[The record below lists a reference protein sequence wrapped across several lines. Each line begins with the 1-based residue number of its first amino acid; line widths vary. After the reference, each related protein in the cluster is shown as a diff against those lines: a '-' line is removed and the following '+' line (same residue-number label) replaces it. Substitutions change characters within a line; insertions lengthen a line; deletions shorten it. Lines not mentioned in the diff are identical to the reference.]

1 MCSGSC
7 EHPCFPN
14 SETRHPLAPSR
25 ASPLR
30 PAVWRSCRPLPGA
43 RKPEGVCRWVGGEL
57 SLLSDFKGRPT
68 CLVLPGTLMARAL
81 RVPDPRK
88 PLNPGRTRT
97 VGHLNCF
104 IRSLTEEFSTL
115 WGSRGAPVTARRF
128 VCPGSGA
135 RPAGSDPDFAPVQ
148 VCGLRH
154 LGFSASQRGR
164 PQYLPHSAV
173 VRASVY
179 TGKALVANEPFMSCY
194 AREPGMALSF
204 QTILP
209 GTFPHQ
215 HVPNRT
221 ETRWGRHWGSTSS

>member
-1 MCSGSC
+1 MSRVAWDSHGEGPESL
-7 EHPCFPN
+7 
-14 SETRHPLAPSR
+14 SALA
-25 ASPLR
+25 
-30 PAVWRSCRPLPGA
+30 
-43 RKPEGVCRWVGGEL
+43 
-57 SLLSDFKGRPT
+57 
-68 CLVLPGTLMARAL
+68 M

-104 IRSLTEEFSTL
+104 IRSLTDEFTTL
-115 WGSRGAPVTARRF
+115 GGSRGAPVTARRF

-135 RPAGSDPDFAPVQ
+135 RLAGSDPDFAPVQ

-194 AREPGMALSF
+194 ECEPGMALSF

>member
-1 MCSGSC
+1 ML
-7 EHPCFPN
+7 P
-14 SETRHPLAPSR
+14 TRPHTCTEAERAWNECAQGPASTPAFQTPRPEHPLAPSR

-104 IRSLTEEFSTL
+104 IRSLTDEFTTL
-115 WGSRGAPVTARRF
+115 GGSRGHPLL
-128 VCPGSGA
+128 PGGSCALVPEPDRLAQTLTSPLSRCVASGTLVSQHLSGA
-135 RPAGSDPDFAPVQ
+135 G
-148 VCGLRH
+148 
-154 LGFSASQRGR
+154 
-164 PQYLPHSAV
+164 HS
-173 VRASVY
+173 
-179 TGKALVANEPFMSCY
+179 TCLT
-194 AREPGMALSF
+194 ALS
-204 QTILP
+204 
-209 GTFPHQ
+209 
-215 HVPNRT
+215 
-221 ETRWGRHWGSTSS
+221 